1 MPKDTLALK
10 FELEKRGIKYNL
22 IDALLKDNE
31 NLQ

>member
-1 MPKDTLALK
+1 LK

-31 NLQ
+31 NLQWKNN